1 MEYKPILTLIVGA
14 SGSGKTSLGQQLKEM
29 GINELISHTTR
40 EIRQGEIDGQ
50 TYYYITKEE
59 FDKLDKLEQ
68 TCYSG
73 NYYCLSRDEV
83 ERHTEKVVYAIVD
96 AKGVKQIQEKY
107 GKSNT
112 IVIYIKVTYLRMIL
126 RMLKRGDKITK
137 IIQRI
142 KNCIITREMKNH
154 KLADIV
160 IENKDLQQ
168 AKFDLMVELDSK
180 LREKT
185 KERKKI
191 CTKKYYTSILMKQ

>member
-1 MEYKPILTLIVGA
+1 MEYKPIILLILGA

-29 GINELISHTTR
+29 GANELVSHTTR
-40 EIRQGEIDGQ
+40 PMRQGEIDGQ

-83 ERHTEKVVYAIVD
+83 ERHKEKVVYTIVD
-96 AKGVKQIQEKY
+96 AEGVKQIQEKY

-112 IVIYIKVTYLRMIL
+112 IVIYIKVTYLQMIY
-126 RMLKRGDKITK
+126 RMLKRGDKIRD
-137 IIQRI
+137 IIKRI
-142 KNCIITREMKNH
+142 KNCIITREMKNY

-168 AKFDLMVELDSK
+168 AKFDLMVELDEK
-180 LREKT
+180 LRKKY
-185 KERKKI
+185 KERK
-191 CTKKYYTSILMKQ
+191 